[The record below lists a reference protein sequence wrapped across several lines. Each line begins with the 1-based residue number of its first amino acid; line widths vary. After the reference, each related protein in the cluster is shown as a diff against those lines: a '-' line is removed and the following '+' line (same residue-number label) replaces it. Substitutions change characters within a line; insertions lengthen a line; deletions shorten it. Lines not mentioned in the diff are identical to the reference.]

1 MLCGARPVTPSGT
14 ASQCP
19 SMPRSG
25 CSVSICLPRFGLS
38 LGSFSEG
45 PARGQ
50 ATGTGACLL
59 GRSLM
64 IQARDSDT
72 RQRHAAH
79 KQPESATFYDPG
91 TITVTRVIRP

>member
-25 CSVSICLPRFGLS
+25 CSVSICLPALPLS
-38 LGSFSEG
+38 LGSFREG

-50 ATGTGACLL
+50 ATGTGACLP

-64 IQARDSDT
+64 IRLRDSGTRHTNCRNSPLFTTQAR
-72 RQRHAAH
+72 
-79 KQPESATFYDPG
+79 
-91 TITVTRVIRP
+91 